1 MFKGMIVAT
10 VTPMGADGEV
20 DFNAYE
26 RHVEWLVQ
34 EGVDGIVC
42 FGTTGEA
49 PTLSDEEKEKLLRL
63 TVAICKGTVPIIAG
77 TGCYDTRATCAATK
91 EAMQLGA
98 DGALI
103 IVPYYN
109 RPTPQGCIAH
119 FQAIAK
125 IGLPL
130 IPYHHPARTGVRL
143 SADTLVEICEIPEV
157 VAVKEGPGDV
167 DLTMELA
174 RRTTKTILTGDDLTV
189 VPCMSVGA
197 KGVISVMGN
206 LIPTIWK
213 SIVDLYAAGK
223 SEEALDLYRQYIP
236 LTRAVF
242 VETNPIG
249 AKYAM
254 SVLGKCTPHLR
265 LPLME
270 PTQQNKLLIEEML
283 NATILRV

>member
-10 VTPMGADGEV
+10 VTPMDTDGEV

-49 PTLSDEEKEKLLRL
+49 PTLSDEEKEKLLRI
-63 TVAICKGTVPIIAG
+63 TVAMCKGNVPVIAG
-77 TGCYDTRATCAATK
+77 TGCYDTRATCAATRQ
-91 EAMQLGA
+91 AMQLGA

-125 IGLPL
+125 VGLPL

-143 SADTLVEICEIPEV
+143 SSDTLVEICEIPEV

-174 RRTTKTILTGDDLTV
+174 RRTTKTILTGDDLTI

-213 SIVDLYAAGK
+213 SIVDLYAAEK
-223 SEEALDLYRQYIP
+223 SKEALELYRQYIP

-254 SVLGKCTPHLR
+254 SVLGKCTSHLR

-270 PTQQNKLLIEEML
+270 PTHQSKLLIEEML